1 MFDSYMSVPTHIYND
16 EKGLGDIDELA
27 EDIRHSRESLR
38 RLVSRQASRATR
50 ASRASIES
58 RGPLSSNEDLDL
70 HVDLPRGI
78 LADESAASS
87 RPPGH
92 PSGKATRKKKRS
104 STTPRSERKAERD
117 AEVQPAKRRRGFR
130 AVLRRIFGLD
140 DNPEAVTD
148 SLYGKPEIHIPQKRN
163 HRDRGKKRGHRD
175 NGLRTSTKKK
185 AAPERSTD
193 HAEAESSSS
202 KEPAPPPLAL
212 ISPKN
217 DTAT

>member
-1 MFDSYMSVPTHIYND
+1 MFDSYISVPTHIYDD
-16 EKGLGDIDELA
+16 EKDLGDIDELA
-27 EDIRHSRESLR
+27 EDIRHSKESLR

-70 HVDLPRGI
+70 HVDLPPGI

-104 STTPRSERKAERD
+104 STTPRSELKAERD
-117 AEVQPAKRRRGFR
+117 AGVQPAKRRRGFR
-130 AVLRRIFGLD
+130 AAVRRFFGLGD
-140 DNPEAVTD
+140 KPEALTD
-148 SLYGKPEIHIPQKRN
+148 APYGKPEIRVPRKRD
-163 HRDRGKKRGHRD
+163 HRDRGKKRDHRD
-175 NGLRTSTKKK
+175 NGLRKSTKKK

-193 HAEAESSSS
+193 HAETESSSS
-202 KEPAPPPLAL
+202 KEPALPPGTDFPQ
-212 ISPKN
+212 K
-217 DTAT
+217 